1 MSAVCLLIIGTLLA
15 PIICAIAIRYA
26 ILRQAGEDGRGQ

>member
-1 MSAVCLLIIGTLLA
+1 VTAAVILIALTLLA

-26 ILRQAGEDGRGQ
+26 ILRQAGEDGWMQ

>member
-1 MSAVCLLIIGTLLA
+1 MSAVLLLILGTLLA

-26 ILRQAGEDGRGQ
+26 ILRQAGDEGEMQ